1 MNRKQ
6 SVIECLHNYRV
17 WEIALTL
24 SSLFVVASI
33 LYYNYLFL
41 RLAET
46 ETKQM
51 EIWAEA
57 TRQLVN
63 ADEGTDIDFVSS
75 IIEGNTTIPVYMLDA
90 EGNVLLTR
98 NVTRPVKDPTQL
110 HGPIV
115 VTIDGNA
122 TQLIYYDDSLAL
134 QRLQHLPLISFGV
147 LAVLLLIGLI
157 ILYMTQRSE
166 QNRVWVGL
174 SKETAH
180 QLGTPISSLAAWEQL
195 LRERY
200 PDDEL
205 IPQMQQDIHRL
216 QAVAER
222 FSKVGSEAELTR
234 QPLFPLVEDTVV
246 YMQSRVSKKVVI
258 HCFCNDEDKT
268 LQADLNAPL
277 FQWVLE
283 NLIKNAVDAMSG
295 AGTITLRVH
304 RSNRTIFI
312 DVADTGKGM
321 ERKLFKRIFRPGFTT
336 KQRGWGLGLSLSKRI
351 IEDYHRGK
359 LFVQESTVG
368 QGSVFR
374 ITLKDT
380 VDNTPAA

>member
-6 SVIECLHNYRV
+6 SVIERLHNYRV

-234 QPLFPLVEDTVV
+234 QLLFPLVEDTVV

-351 IEDYHRGK
+351 IEAYHRGK

>member
-6 SVIECLHNYRV
+6 SVIERLHNYRV

-234 QPLFPLVEDTVV
+234 QLLFPLVEDTVV

>member
-6 SVIECLHNYRV
+6 SVIERLHNYRV

-115 VTIDGNA
+115 VTIDGNT
-122 TQLIYYDDSLAL
+122 TQLIYYDDSFAL
-134 QRLQHLPLISFGV
+134 QRLQRLPLVSFGV
-147 LAVLLLIGLI
+147 LAVLLLTGLI

-205 IPQMQQDIHRL
+205 IPQLQQDIHRL

-234 QPLFPLVEDTVV
+234 QLLFPLVEDTVV

-368 QGSVFR
+368 
-374 ITLKDT
+374 
-380 VDNTPAA
+380 

>member
-1 MNRKQ
+1 MER
-6 SVIECLHNYRV
+6 LHNYRV

-122 TQLIYYDDSLAL
+122 SQLIYYDDSLAL

-234 QPLFPLVEDTVV
+234 QLLFPLVEDTIV

-380 VDNTPAA
+380 VDNAPAT